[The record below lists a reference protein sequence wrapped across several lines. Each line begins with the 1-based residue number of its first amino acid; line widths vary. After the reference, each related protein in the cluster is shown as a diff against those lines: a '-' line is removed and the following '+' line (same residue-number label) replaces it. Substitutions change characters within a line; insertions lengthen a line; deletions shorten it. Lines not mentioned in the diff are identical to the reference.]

1 MYIMLRNKIVV
12 TLIGLIICNV
22 SHAFQLQDYKRD
34 IWEQRLPQLRDSL
47 GKRVSFNKKKNLELA
62 VLIALS
68 HYPELQQKKIKVIF
82 NNRKGAPVE
91 ANFSPFNFIK
101 SRTGKIYK
109 IIIRENSFI
118 ERVPLNHQIAVIGHE
133 MAHFVQYDNS
143 GYLPTLFGLL
153 KYVLSDQY
161 RLRFEKQ
168 ADKITVEHGL
178 GLQML
183 KFAFYSSDKEIK
195 AYMENLKND

>member
-1 MYIMLRNKIVV
+1 MLRNK
-12 TLIGLIICNV
+12 TLVLFLCLTICHF
-22 SHAFQLQDYKRD
+22 SHAWQLQDYKRD

-47 GKRVSFNKKKNLELA
+47 GERVTFNKKKNLELA

-68 HYPELQQKKIKVIF
+68 HYPELQQKKIKVIL
-82 NNRKGAPVE
+82 NNRKGTPVE

-109 IIIRENSFI
+109 ILIRENSFV
-118 ERVPLNHQIAVIGHE
+118 ENVPLNHQIAIFGHE
-133 MAHFVQYDNS
+133 MAHFVQYERS
-143 GYLPTLFGLL
+143 GYLPTLWNLL
-153 KYVLSDQY
+153 KYVFSDQY

-168 ADKITVEHGL
+168 ADRITVEHGL
-178 GLQML
+178 GLQMM
-183 KFAFYSSDKEIK
+183 KFAFYSSDKEIQ